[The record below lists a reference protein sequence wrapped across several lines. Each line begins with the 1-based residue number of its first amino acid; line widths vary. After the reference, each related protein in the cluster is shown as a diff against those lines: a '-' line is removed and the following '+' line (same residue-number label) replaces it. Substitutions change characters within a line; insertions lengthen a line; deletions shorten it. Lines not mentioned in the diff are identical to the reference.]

1 MGDLFECYSFLFL
14 LGLGAVDIIAGYVF
28 HFHAY
33 RILGSGLRIGHLER
47 VDVLHIIQILA
58 GR

>member
-1 MGDLFECYSFLFL
+1 
-14 LGLGAVDIIAGYVF
+14 VDIVAGYVF

-33 RILGSGLRIGHLER
+33 RILGGGLRIGHLER
-47 VDVLHIIQILA
+47 IDVLHIIQILT